1 MPDYGPPA
9 RPSRPLNRTVAD
21 GMAALRS
28 VARLLRSGIGRL
40 AAGRSGA
47 RWGARSDRKGPPVE
61 RLTSRPTSRPTVLVV
76 EDDRS
81 TSDLLREVVEA
92 AGLRFVP
99 ANEGHLAMSIAVDE
113 RPQVITLD
121 LGLPDTDG
129 HAVLHRLLADERTRH
144 I

>member
-1 MPDYGPPA
+1 ME
-9 RPSRPLNRTVAD
+9 RP
-21 GMAALRS
+21 
-28 VARLLRSGIGRL
+28 
-40 AAGRSGA
+40 
-47 RWGARSDRKGPPVE
+47 
-61 RLTSRPTSRPTVLVV
+61 TSRPASRPTVLVI
-76 EDDRS
+76 EDDRP
-81 TSDLLREVVEA
+81 TSDLLRDVVEE

-144 I
+144 IPIVVVTGYRRYLPADDYERLAAVVDKPFDVADLSRVLLDLTGAEQRVGSGR